1 MTKQYQHSSELKLI
15 NQLTESRLFRTRQ
28 TMDALNVSDAG
39 ELAFAYLMQL
49 NMMNKDYEFAI
60 HWQKNMQVEQL
71 HTEILIILEQVEL
84 IYMQHCIV

>member
-49 NMMNKDYEFAI
+49 NMMNKDY
-60 HWQKNMQVEQL
+60 H
-71 HTEILIILEQVEL
+71 
-84 IYMQHCIV
+84 